1 MKKIWLWMIS
11 SILFFS
17 IGIPVHVIAE
27 EKAFDPTDFSTYGL
41 GMKESIGQES
51 AAPLSATYDICTET
65 RVAAPQSI
73 QTKTTKIF
81 A

>member
-1 MKKIWLWMIS
+1 MIS

-51 AAPLSATYDICTET
+51 APLISHLRHMSRNNKSGNT
-65 RVAAPQSI
+65 
-73 QTKTTKIF
+73 
-81 A
+81 